1 MAAAT
6 TVVFHVAGTTASSFP
21 TRRSSA
27 PTATPTNAS
36 PTSGSASESVLAP
49 NLSVVK
55 TPDSAN
61 PLNSIDAVGFTI
73 TVTNA
78 TGAGTAY
85 SVVLSDP
92 LPAPTGV
99 AWTSATLVSGTAG
112 MPSLSG
118 NTLSDTIGNMAAG
131 TTVVFHVG
139 GTTASGF
146 SGTLN
151 NTATATPT
159 NASPTSGSASETVL
173 APNLSIAKTAD
184 ASPVYSPS
192 GIGFTITVS
201 NAGPG
206 AAYSVNL

>member
-1 MAAAT
+1 MA
-6 TVVFHVAGTTASSFP
+6 AGTTVEIGRASCRERGYSGTLNNTATATTTNSSP
-21 TRRSSA
+21 TR
-27 PTATPTNAS
+27 
-36 PTSGSASESVLAP
+36 GSASETGLAP

-61 PLNSIDAVGFTI
+61 PLNSTDAVGFTI

-92 LPAPTGV
+92 RPAPTGV
-99 AWTSATLVSGTAG
+99 SWTSATLVSGTAG
-112 MPSLSG
+112 IPSLSG

-159 NASPTSGSASETVL
+159 NASPASGSASETVP
-173 APNLSIAKTAD
+173 APTQPIAKPAD
-184 ASPVYSPS
+184 APPVC
-192 GIGFTITVS
+192 
-201 NAGPG
+201 A
-206 AAYSVNL
+206 